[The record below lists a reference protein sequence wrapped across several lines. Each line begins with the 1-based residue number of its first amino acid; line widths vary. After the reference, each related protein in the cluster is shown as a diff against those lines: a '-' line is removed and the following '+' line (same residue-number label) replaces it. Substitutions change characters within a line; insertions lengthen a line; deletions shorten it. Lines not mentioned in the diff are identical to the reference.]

1 MLIMLPCSFGELID
15 KLTILEIK
23 RHKLKDAA
31 ALNHVEFEW
40 QQLNAIRQANKPAQA
55 DEAWLEDLQAQLKQV
70 NLRLWDLEDCV
81 RSLERAQ
88 DFGPLFVSSARAIYS
103 GNDLRARIKLSIN
116 TKLGS
121 KIVEVKSHVQIEP
134 QSVSTGPA
142 QTCT

>member
-1 MLIMLPCSFGELID
+1 MIIMIPCSFGELVD

-23 RHKLKDAA
+23 RQKLKDPA

-40 QQLNAIRQANKPAQA
+40 CQLNAILQSNKPAEK
-55 DEAWLEDLQAQLKQV
+55 DLEWLEDLQAKLKQV
-70 NLRLWDLEDCV
+70 NLQLWDLEDTV
-81 RSLERAQ
+81 RYLDRGQ

-121 KIVEVKSHVQIEP
+121 KIVEVKSHA
-134 QSVSTGPA
+134 QSD
-142 QTCT
+142 Q

>member
-23 RHKLKDAA
+23 RHKLQDPA
-31 ALNHVEFEW
+31 ALEHVEFEW
-40 QQLNAIRQANKPAQA
+40 HQLNAILQTNQPAGKDQ
-55 DEAWLEDLQAQLKQV
+55 EWLADLQTQLKQV
-70 NLRLWDLEDCV
+70 NLHLWDLEDSV

-103 GNDLRARIKLSIN
+103 GNDRRAWIKLSIN

-121 KIVEVKSHVQIEP
+121 KIVEVKSHPQPVQ
-134 QSVSTGPA
+134 
-142 QTCT
+142 